1 VLAQLTAIA
10 TTPRRIERV
19 RRPGRKVRPLC
30 SRARLI
36 LKKLPSFRTT
46 SRVETRM
53 LEGKIDS
60 IERRIARAYENRAT
74 VAVVRERAGFYARSI
89 GFIAYAAATPADVNS

>member
-1 VLAQLTAIA
+1 
-10 TTPRRIERV
+10 
-19 RRPGRKVRPLC
+19 
-30 SRARLI
+30 
-36 LKKLPSFRTT
+36 
-46 SRVETRM
+46 M